1 MRFESVLPF
10 IAAVALVVS
19 PLPAQERLP
28 ASYQKHR
35 ATWAHVETLTLD
47 DVTDLTA
54 KAQAGVQEAQYF
66 LAVIY
71 SEGRLVPRDM
81 VASHQWMLKAAEQGY
96 VPAELGMGEMY
107 LVNAKTGPVPNY
119 ADADRWLRLAAIQGD
134 AEAQFWLGA
143 GYERGLFGS
152 IDYREALKWLQR
164 ASAQGL
170 PDAQYCLGGMY
181 EAGEGVPESD
191 EIAARWY
198 RKAADHFSDVSGVW
212 EAEVQMN
219 YMYRDGRVRKDYV
232 EAYMWAAIVGSSG
245 NPPDDSD
252 MKRSARHM
260 TKAQI
265 AEAQRRA
272 EDWIK
277 RHKPQPQN
285 VVARAAKN

>member
-1 MRFESVLPF
+1 LVT
-10 IAAVALVVS
+10 AAVLLFAF

-28 ASYQKHR
+28 ESTQELAAAVNRVAALTPSDFK
-35 ATWAHVETLTLD
+35 TLRS
-47 DVTDLTA
+47 
-54 KAQAGVQEAQYF
+54 QARSGDREAQYL
-66 LAVIY
+66 LALAY
-71 SEGRLVPRDM
+71 DDGRPAARDPAVSM
-81 VASHQWMLKAAEQGY
+81 SWMLKSAEQGY
-96 VPAELGMGEMY
+96 VPAQAGMGQEFMRDSSRE
-107 LVNAKTGPVPNY
+107 NRPIPNY
-119 ADADRWLRLAAIQGD
+119 GDADRWLRMAASQGN

-143 GYERGLFGS
+143 GYERGLFGA
-152 IDYREALKWLQR
+152 IDYREALKWLRR

-170 PDAQYCLGGMY
+170 PDAQFCLGSMY

-219 YMYRDGRVRKDYV
+219 YMYSDGRLRKDDV

-252 MKRSARHM
+252 MKHTARHM

-265 AEAQRRA
+265 VEAQRRA
-272 EDWIK
+272 EDWIE
-277 RHKPQPQN
+277 RHTRN
-285 VVARAAKN
+285 VGAQAANN